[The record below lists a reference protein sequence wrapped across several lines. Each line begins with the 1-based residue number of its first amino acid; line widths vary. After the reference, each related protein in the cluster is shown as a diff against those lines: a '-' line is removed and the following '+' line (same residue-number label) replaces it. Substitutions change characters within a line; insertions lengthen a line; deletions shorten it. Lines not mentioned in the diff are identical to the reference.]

1 MMKTICCILL
11 IAVFHGGCTG
21 RKATTPTTQA
31 RAAANPELAEELAG
45 MAETDQIA
53 AYIPQGKY
61 AAFTQA
67 QWKAFQDSVFT
78 THQKRLAEIFKEYGY
93 PGFDVAGKEGAK
105 NFWLMVQHADHD
117 PAFQRQVLEKMKAQ
131 VDRGNAEP
139 AIYGLLVDRV
149 NVNTGKP
156 QVYGTQVTYNTQ
168 VCQAYPLA
176 LADSANVNERRK
188 AIGLPPLEEY
198 LNQMTEAHFQM
209 NKENYLKRGIS
220 EPKLYK
226 TDQAGQ

>member
-1 MMKTICCILL
+1 MKTICL
-11 IAVFHGGCTG
+11 IALTVLCLCGCAG
-21 RKATTPTTQA
+21 KKVTTQTSQA
-31 RAAANPELAEELAG
+31 TAAANPELAAELAR

-61 AAFTQA
+61 QELSPA
-67 QWKAFQDSVFT
+67 QWQAFKDSVFT
-78 THQKRLAEIFKEYGY
+78 THGKRLAEIFKQYGY

-117 PAFQRQVLEKMKAQ
+117 PAFQRQVLEKMKVQ

-168 VCQAYPLA
+168 ICQAYPLA

-188 AIGLPPLEEY
+188 TIGLPPLEEY
-198 LNQMTEAHFQM
+198 LNQMTQAHFQM
-209 NKENYLKRGIS
+209 NKESYLKQGIQ
-220 EPKLYK
+220 EPRLYK
-226 TDQAGQ
+226 TNQAGQ